1 MNYQIITPKPILQKI
16 FEYKLQEVVQ
26 RIKELPPAT
35 LQEQVSTA
43 PATRNFLE
51 ALRQNPHKPSLIAEV
66 KKASPSKGIIRADF
80 DPIAIAQAYE
90 LGGASCLSVLTDEKF
105 FQGSFENLL
114 LIRPTVKLPLLCKEF
129 IVDLYQIYLARLYA
143 ADAVLLIATILSDR
157 EIVEFLQLTKHLNMT
172 ALIEVHTLAEL
183 DRVLALPGVELVGI
197 NNRNLQD
204 FTVDLQTTQRLLNQ
218 RREQIN
224 SLGITIVSESGLYS
238 PADLSFVA
246 QAGAT
251 AVLVG
256 ESLVKHKQPD
266 LEQAVKHLLSIQA

>member
-1 MNYQIITPKPILQKI
+1 M
-16 FEYKLQEVVQ
+16 
-26 RIKELPPAT
+26 
-35 LQEQVSTA
+35 
-43 PATRNFLE
+43 
-51 ALRQNPHKPSLIAEV
+51 
-66 KKASPSKGIIRADF
+66 
-80 DPIAIAQAYE
+80 
-90 LGGASCLSVLTDEKF
+90 
-105 FQGSFENLL
+105 
-114 LIRPTVKLPLLCKEF
+114 
-129 IVDLYQIYLARLYA
+129 YA

-218 RREQIN
+218 RREQID
-224 SLGITIVSESGLYS
+224 SRGITIVSESGLSS